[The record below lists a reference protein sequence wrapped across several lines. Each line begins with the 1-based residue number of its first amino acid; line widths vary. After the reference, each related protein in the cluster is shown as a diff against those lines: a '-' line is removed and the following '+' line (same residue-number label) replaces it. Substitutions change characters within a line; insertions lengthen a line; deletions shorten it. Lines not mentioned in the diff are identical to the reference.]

1 MNQIRNA
8 TWMQAR
14 GIEVCVF
21 CLADSPVHAMAR
33 EEKLPV
39 FEINRHR
46 KYYDFLAAYRLFKS
60 FQKEKIT
67 HLFIRDTRDMSVMA
81 TVKFFAKKGQF
92 TLVYFMEMQLGV
104 KKTNFLHTL
113 RFKALDYWSCP
124 LVWLEKQVHEMTR
137 YDKTKTRVIPSGVVL
152 QDFQVARSKQEARK
166 MLDLPQDM
174 LLLGLIG
181 RFDPH
186 KGQILV
192 LEALKKIGNSQVAL
206 CLLGEPTR
214 NEGNSYQEAMF
225 DFIKQNK
232 LEDRVFIR
240 PFRKDIVTFY
250 KAVDACLMAS
260 KAETVGM
267 VTLESLASGTP
278 ILGSNAGG
286 TPEILDGGK
295 FGILFE
301 TQDSESLAMAMKQFM
316 NQPTQ
321 FDARELVKESEKYDH
336 NLVCT
341 KVIAYFGA

>member
-1 MNQIRNA
+1 
-8 TWMQAR
+8 
-14 GIEVCVF
+14 
-21 CLADSPVHAMAR
+21 
-33 EEKLPV
+33 
-39 FEINRHR
+39 
-46 KYYDFLAAYRLFKS
+46 
-60 FQKEKIT
+60 
-67 HLFIRDTRDMSVMA
+67 
-81 TVKFFAKKGQF
+81 
-92 TLVYFMEMQLGV
+92 
-104 KKTNFLHTL
+104 
-113 RFKALDYWSCP
+113 
-124 LVWLEKQVHEMTR
+124 
-137 YDKTKTRVIPSGVVL
+137 
-152 QDFQVARSKQEARK
+152 
-166 MLDLPQDM
+166 
-174 LLLGLIG
+174 
-181 RFDPH
+181 
-186 KGQILV
+186 
-192 LEALKKIGNSQVAL
+192 
-206 CLLGEPTR
+206 
-214 NEGNSYQEAMF
+214 MF

-301 TQDSESLAMAMKQFM
+301 TQNSESLATAMKQFM